1 MSLADRSALDLS
13 NAVGRREASCV
24 EVMTDHLDRIDAL
37 DPVVNAVVARRP
49 REELLAEA
57 AAADAELAAGRP
69 RGWLHGLPVA
79 VKDLNDAAGLPTS
92 RGFLPDAPPAITDS
106 VVAARLRAAGAI
118 AVGKTNTPEFGL
130 GSHTYNSVH
139 GTTLNAWD
147 QSRTAGGSSGGAAVA
162 VALRML
168 PVADGSD
175 FFGSLRNPTGWND
188 VYGLRPS
195 LGRVPQV
202 DGESWL
208 SRGGV
213 DGPVARTAADLAAL
227 HRTLAGP
234 GPRDPLGLDGP
245 HGSGL
250 AGRLAPGAARPVRV
264 GWLGDLGGY
273 LPVEHEVLEICRRA
287 LSSFTDL
294 GAEVVEATLPAH
306 GRFGGPEDLWRTFL
320 PWRHWLAG
328 SALAPTYAD
337 PVLRA
342 RMKPE
347 ARFEVEGL
355 LGDGDR
361 PPLSAHAVMVA
372 SELRT
377 DLFRAALALFDE
389 VDLLVLPTAQ
399 VLPFD
404 AGLDWPREV
413 AGVAMTSYHRW
424 MEVSALGTLLGT
436 PVLAMPAGFA
446 RDGLP
451 MGLQVIG
458 RPRADDDLLALAAAW
473 ETVTDH
479 HLRRP
484 PLLGPQIRP
493 VGRPIGSGASG

>member
-1 MSLADRSALDLS
+1 MNLADLSALDLS
-13 NAVGRREASCV
+13 GAVGRREASCV

-37 DPVVNAVVARRP
+37 DPVVHAVVARRP

-57 AAADAELAAGRP
+57 AAADAELAVGRP

-92 RGFLPDAPPAITDS
+92 RGFVADAPPATSDS
-106 VVAARLRAAGAI
+106 LVAARLQAAGAI
-118 AVGKTNTPEFGL
+118 VVGKTNTPEFGL

-202 DGESWL
+202 EGESWL

-234 GPRDPLGLDGP
+234 DARDPLGLGD
-245 HGSGL
+245 
-250 AGRLAPGAARPVRV
+250 PGAGPGRPVRV

-273 LPVEHEVLEICRRA
+273 LPMEAEVLEICHRA
-287 LSSFTDL
+287 LPSFGEL
-294 GAEVVEATLPAH
+294 GLEVVEAALPAH
-306 GRFGGPEDLWRTFL
+306 GRFGGPEDLWRTWL

-361 PPLSAHAVMVA
+361 PPLSAHEVMVA
-372 SELRT
+372 SELRS
-377 DLFRAALALFDE
+377 DLFRAVLGLFDE

-399 VLPFD
+399 VMPFD
-404 AGLDWPREV
+404 ARLDWPREV
-413 AGVAMTSYHRW
+413 AGVAMSSYHRW

-436 PVLAMPAGFA
+436 PVLAMPAGFSA
-446 RDGLP
+446 AGLP

-484 PLLGPQIRP
+484 PLLGP
-493 VGRPIGSGASG
+493 